1 MNIKMKT
8 DKQSLIS
15 KKQILKSIFI
25 AFTIGMVVFLV
36 AVLPAEYG
44 IDPLKTGKL
53 FGFNKLH
60 KKEAIILPS
69 SSLNFEKILLEEV
82 GSKPNVLRPIE
93 ANNPPPEKQ
102 FAERQDTIKIIVPA
116 SKGIEYKVKV
126 LKYGSMKYEWSTIN
140 DIVFTDFHG
149 ELIQDNPPKDVFFE
163 SYTIAYSNNMAGTF
177 TAPFE
182 GKHGWYFK
190 NLTTKDL
197 VVTVKLKG
205 QYELF
210 SK

>member
-1 MNIKMKT
+1 MKT

-44 IDPLKTGKL
+44 IDPLKTGEL

-69 SSLNFEKILLEEV
+69 SSLNFKKITLNDI
-82 GSKPNVLRPIE
+82 GSKEDIQKPIE
-93 ANNPPPEKQ
+93 ANNPPPKEQ
-102 FAERQDTIKIIVPA
+102 FLEREDVIKIIVPA
-116 SKGIEYKVKV
+116 SKGIEYKIKV
-126 LKYGSMKYEWSTIN
+126 LKYGSVKYEWQTTNN

-149 ELIQDNPPKDVFFE
+149 EVKEENPPKDVFYE
-163 SYTIAYSNNMAGTF
+163 SYTVAYSNNMGGTF
-177 TAPFE
+177 TAPFF

-190 NLTTKDL
+190 NLKEKDIE
-197 VVTVKLKG
+197 VVLKLKG